1 MKKKAPGYA
10 GAVIT
15 AVCLLL
21 YEIGLAAVFLMLPP
35 VSLWIRILFCL
46 IPAVISALII
56 YVLVQRIREIRSG
69 ESDDLDQY

>member
-1 MKKKAPGYA
+1 MKKKNKGYT
-10 GAVIT
+10 GAVIS

-21 YEIGLAAVFLMLPP
+21 YEIGLAVVLLMLPP